1 MDQGDQFNLSDSDSD
16 AEEVIEFDNKTSV
29 CERQIVAAIDFG
41 TIYSSYAYSFK
52 FDWTTIITQS
62 WHDNEYLMDYK
73 TPTSLLLKPD
83 GSFFKF
89 GFEAEN
95 EYARL
100 SEDDNHKDHYFFRRF
115 MLILKSKLTE
125 RVHRKTVCIDETGKE
140 FNALQI
146 FTYCIQYL
154 KDCMLERMNIQVTG
168 EIKVSDIDFVITV
181 PAIWDD
187 TAKMLMIAA
196 AQMAGIQKEQL
207 KIALESEAA
216 SIYCQYMHLK
226 WDRGPNKAGFKDKLT
241 TGFKYMVIDLGN
253 NTADISVYERAPD
266 GGLKQVI
273 VPSEISWGETN
284 VDDAFLQFFCDLI
297 GKESMDTFKEE
308 CMEDYLDL
316 FKNFG
321 FLKRSVPSATSDS
334 IKIRIPAP
342 LSEIL
347 DDKEVMAKAIESS
360 KYKDIIPFKKRADI
374 FKFPYS
380 ELENFFKETCD
391 NIKSHLDG
399 LLKKPELA
407 DVETVLLVGGFSEC
421 YIIQEMIKKEMK
433 DKHLILP
440 QDPGLAVLKGA
451 VYFGHVPNAFTTHIS
466 NYSYGVQNWPD
477 FDPSKHPEEKKIRVG
492 NQDRCRDVFMKFVT
506 KGDKIKP
513 GHRTYY
519 ILKVI
524 KPDEDI
530 IQCSIYLSRK
540 PDPKFI
546 DEKGV
551 SCVGSLQIKLPKVDK
566 GTSID
571 IEEKIFIKDTEV
583 EVIVTE
589 LHKFREFK
597 ATFDLLS
604 PDILKEE

>member
-1 MDQGDQFNLSDSDSD
+1 MAEQGDPFDLSDTDSE
-16 AEEVIEFDNKTSV
+16 AEEVEEVDKKTSV
-29 CERQIVAAIDFG
+29 CKRQIVAAIDFG
-41 TIYSSYAYSFK
+41 TAYSGYAYSFK
-52 FDWTTIITQS
+52 HDWTKIITQH
-62 WHDNEYLMDYK
+62 WHGGEYLTHK
-73 TPTSLLLKPD
+73 APTSLLLKPD

-115 MLILKSKLTE
+115 KLILKSKLTE
-125 RVHRKTVCIDETGKE
+125 FVLRQILC
-140 FNALQI
+140 LQI

-154 KDCMLERMNIQVTG
+154 KDHMLENINKKITG
-168 EIKVSDIDFVITV
+168 QIKVSDIDFVITV

-187 TAKMLMIAA
+187 TAKMFMIAA
-196 AQMAGIQKEQL
+196 AQTTGIEKEQL

-216 SIYCQYMHLK
+216 SIYCQYMHLEGDK
-226 WDRGPNKAGFKDKLT
+226 APEKAGFKDKLT
-241 TGFKYMVIDLGN
+241 AGFKYMLIDLGGG
-253 NTADISVYERAPD
+253 TADISVHERAPD

-273 VPSEISWGETN
+273 VPSGISWGGTK
-284 VDDAFLQFFCDLI
+284 VDDAYLQFFCDLF

-316 FKNFG
+316 FRKFEVQ
-321 FLKRSVPSATSDS
+321 KRSGPTATSDS
-334 IKIRIPAP
+334 IYIRIPLS

-347 DDKEVMAKAIESS
+347 DEKDGMAKAIESS
-360 KYKDIIPFKKRADI
+360 KYKDIISFDKKTL
-374 FKFPYS
+374 KCKVPYS
-380 ELENFFKETCD
+380 EFENLFKETCD

-440 QDPGLAVLKGA
+440 EEPSLAVLKGA
-451 VYFGHVPNAFTTHIS
+451 VYMGHVPDAVTTHIS

-506 KGDKIKP
+506 RGDKIKP
-513 GHRTYY
+513 GHRKCY
-519 ILKVI
+519 ILEVI

-530 IQCSIYLSRK
+530 LQCSIYLSHK

-551 SCVGSLQIKLPKVDK
+551 SQVGSLQIKLPKVDK

-571 IEEKIFIKDTEV
+571 IEEEIFIKDTEV
-583 EVIVTE
+583 EVIATE
-589 LHKFREFK
+589 LHEFKEFK